1 MIKSLFYFLFA
12 WRMIAAPAGGYH
24 VTKEIHIGG
33 EGGWDY
39 LTVDSAAR
47 RLYVSH
53 ATKVVV
59 IDLDSDKVVGEIPNT
74 QGVHGIAI
82 APDLKKGFVSDGRS
96 NSVTVFDL
104 ATLKQT
110 GTVQTGKN
118 PDAILYEPTSHRTFT
133 FNGGSKDSTV
143 INAKTGQVEGTLPL
157 GGKPEFSAADGK
169 GKIFVNIED
178 TNELVRLD
186 AASMKEEARFS
197 LKPCD
202 SPSGLAIDER
212 SSTLFSVC
220 DGKVMAISS
229 GKEGKLITTAPIGE
243 GPDGVAY
250 DPGTNSAFSSNGRDG
265 TVTVVKGSGSK
276 WNVVENAAT
285 MKGARTI
292 AVDTK
297 THKLYLPVADVDT
310 AAGLGPNGRPK
321 YKADTFKVLV
331 VSK

>member
-1 MIKSLFYFLFA
+1 MMKTLFPFLLA
-12 WRMIAAPAGGYH
+12 LPMVAAPAAGYH

-59 IDLDSDKVVGEIPNT
+59 VNLDTDQVVGEIPNT
-74 QGVHGIAI
+74 QGVHGIAV
-82 APDLKKGFVSDGRS
+82 APDLGKGFVSDGRS
-96 NSVTVFDL
+96 NSVTIFDL

-110 GTVQTGKN
+110 GTVQTGQN

-133 FNGGSKDSTV
+133 FNGRSKDSTV
-143 INAKTGQVEGTLPL
+143 INAQSGQVEGTIPL

-169 GKIFVNIED
+169 GKVFVNIED
-178 TNELVRLD
+178 TNELVTIN
-186 AASMKEEARFS
+186 AASMKEERRIS
-197 LKPCD
+197 LKPCE
-202 SPSGLAIDER
+202 SPSGLAIDPR

-243 GPDGVAY
+243 GPDGVAF
-250 DPGTNSAFSSNGRDG
+250 DPGANSAFSSNGRDG
-265 TVTVVKGSGSK
+265 TITVVHGSGSK
-276 WNVVENAAT
+276 WEAVENAPT
-285 MKGARTI
+285 VKGARTI
-292 AVDTK
+292 AVDPK

-310 AAGLGPNGRPK
+310 AAGPGPNGRPK